1 MKAAWTNRWTVIAMA
16 VTVLG
21 TPAAHATVL
30 TFDADPYFGYG
41 APIPQDYGD
50 RVVAATMGAY
60 SYGSEGGWTPHV
72 ETAYATENANTMVTW
87 WGEFYNDL
95 WAIANNEY
103 ADDRSDTGFSIVL
116 TADPGYE
123 VLLYGFDV
131 GNWDYMALSVPIS
144 VTALAGQVLY
154 DERIYL
160 PDRTGPHAAVDFSG
174 QPLVSERLTIH
185 VDIGQ
190 LEDAFWYP
198 AAADSFGLDNIT
210 FGQVPEPATVALLG
224 LGAAGFA
231 LRRRRK

>member
-1 MKAAWTNRWTVIAMA
+1 MKAAWTIRWTVIAMA

-30 TFDADPYFGYG
+30 TFDANLGYG
-41 APIPQDYGD
+41 AAIPQDYGD

-60 SYGSEGGWTPHV
+60 SYGNEGAWTPNV
-72 ETAYATENANTMVTW
+72 ETTYATENVNTAVTYY
-87 WGEFYNDL
+87 GDSFNDL
-95 WAIANNEY
+95 AGVANNEY
-103 ADDRSDTGFSIVL
+103 ADTWSDTGFSVTL

-123 VLLYGFDV
+123 VILYSFDV

-160 PDRTGPHAAVDFSG
+160 PDRTGPHAAIDFSG

-190 LEDAFWYP
+190 LEPAGWYP
-198 AAADSFGLDNIT
+198 AAADSFGLDNIV
-210 FGQVPEPATVALLG
+210 FGQVPEPATLALLS
-224 LGAAGFA
+224 LGGAVLAA
-231 LRRRRK
+231 RRKRRK

>member
-1 MKAAWTNRWTVIAMA
+1 MA

-30 TFDADPYFGYG
+30 TFDANLGYG
-41 APIPQDYGD
+41 AAIPQDYGD
-50 RVVAATMGAY
+50 RVVAATMGDY
-60 SYGSEGGWTPHV
+60 SYGNEGGWTPNV
-72 ETAYATENANTMVTW
+72 QTTYATENVNTAVTYY
-87 WGEFYNDL
+87 GDSFNDL
-95 WAIANNEY
+95 TGVANNES
-103 ADDRSDTGFSIVL
+103 ADDQSDTGFSVTL

-154 DERIYL
+154 DARIYL

-190 LEDAFWYP
+190 LEPAGWYP
-198 AAADSFGLDNIT
+198 AAADSFGLDNIA
-210 FGQVPEPATVALLG
+210 FGQVPEPATVALVG

-231 LRRRRK
+231 LRRRRST

>member
-1 MKAAWTNRWTVIAMA
+1 VKAAWTLGWTVIAMA

-30 TFDADPYFGYG
+30 TFDANLGYG
-41 APIPQDYGD
+41 AAIPQDYGD
-50 RVVAATMGAY
+50 RVVAATMGDY
-60 SYGSEGGWTPHV
+60 SYGNEGGWTPNV
-72 ETAYATENANTMVTW
+72 QTTYATENVNTAVTYY
-87 WGEFYNDL
+87 GDSFNDL
-95 WAIANNEY
+95 TGVANNES
-103 ADDRSDTGFSIVL
+103 ADDQSDTGFSVTL

-154 DERIYL
+154 DARIYL

-190 LEDAFWYP
+190 LEPAGWYP
-198 AAADSFGLDNIT
+198 AAADSFGLDNIA
-210 FGQVPEPATVALLG
+210 FGQVPEPATVALVG

-231 LRRRRK
+231 LRRRRST